1 MSVTCQTIIDQME
14 QLAPKKLAEEWD
26 NVGLLVG
33 SPSHKVDRV
42 LVALDVTD
50 DIIDYAIKENVQMI
64 VAHHPFLFRPMKQIR
79 TDWAQGAMIEK
90 LLVNGIAVYA
100 AHTNLDIAE
109 GGVNDV
115 LAERIGL
122 TDIEPLTVTSRQNLV
137 KLVVFVPKDSAEDV
151 RAAIAKAGA
160 GYIGEYSDCAFMT
173 DGTGVFL
180 PREGT
185 SPYIG
190 EKGSLTRVEEVR
202 IETIMPEEIERR
214 VVRAMLRAH
223 PYEEVA
229 YDIYPL
235 KNTGREYGLGR
246 IGSLAEELPL
256 GAVIDRIKEAVGV
269 PVIKFTGSPE
279 RMIKKVAVCGGSGS
293 DLIPKAAM
301 RGADLL
307 LTADV
312 KYHDGQKADE
322 NDIAVADAGHYYTE
336 ALVVPVVADYLR
348 AQMASSKRK
357 ADIITAEGIANDVFS
372 FR

>member
-1 MSVTCQTIIDQME
+1 MSVTCQTIIDQIE
-14 QLAPKKLAEEWD
+14 QLAPRKLAEEWD

-33 SPSHKVDRV
+33 SPSHRVDRV

-50 DIIDYAIKENVQMI
+50 DIIDYAIEENVQMI
-64 VAHHPFLFRPMKQIR
+64 VAHHPFLFRPMKQLR

-90 LLVNGIAVYA
+90 LIKNDIAVYA

-115 LAERIGL
+115 LAACIGL
-122 TDIEPLTVTSRQNLV
+122 TEVETLTVTSRQNLV
-137 KLVVFVPKDSAEDV
+137 KLVVFVPKESAEEV
-151 RAAIAKAGA
+151 RSAIAKAGA
-160 GYIGEYSDCAFMT
+160 GWIGEYSDCAFLA
-173 DGTGVFL
+173 DGTGVFM

-185 SPYIG
+185 NPYIG
-190 EKGSLTRVEEVR
+190 QEGRLERVQEVR

-223 PYEEVA
+223 PYEEAA

-246 IGSLAEELPL
+246 IGVLTEEMPL
-256 GAVIDRIKEAVGV
+256 GAVIDRIKEVLGV
-269 PVIKFTGSPE
+269 PAVKFTGSPE
-279 RMIKKVAVCGGSGS
+279 QMIRKIAVCGGSGS
-293 DLIPKAAM
+293 DLIPRAAM

-312 KYHDGQKADE
+312 KYHDGQKAEE
-322 NDIAVADAGHYYTE
+322 NNIAVADAGHYYTE
-336 ALVVPVVADYLR
+336 ALIVPVLADYLR

-357 ADIITAEGIANDVFS
+357 ADIITAEGIAKDVFS

>member
-1 MSVTCQTIIDQME
+1 MSVTCQTIIDWIE
-14 QLAPKKLAEEWD
+14 QLAPRRLAEEWD

-50 DIIDYAIKENVQMI
+50 AIIDYAIKEDVQMI
-64 VAHHPFLFRPMKQIR
+64 VAHHPFLFRPMKQLR

-90 LLVNGIAVYA
+90 LIKNDIAVYA

-122 TDIEPLTVTSRQNLV
+122 TEIETLTVTSRQNLV
-137 KLVVFVPKDSAEDV
+137 KLVVFVPKESAEDV
-151 RAAIAKAGA
+151 RSAIAKAGA
-160 GYIGEYSDCAFMT
+160 GWIGEYSDCAFMA
-173 DGTGVFL
+173 DGTGVFM

-185 SPYIG
+185 NPYIG
-190 EKGSLTRVEEVR
+190 QEGRLERVQEVR

-214 VVRAMLRAH
+214 VVRTMLRAH
-223 PYEEVA
+223 PYEEAA

-246 IGSLAEELPL
+246 IGVLPEEMML
-256 GAVIDRIKEAVGV
+256 GAVIDRIKDALGA
-269 PVIKFTGSPE
+269 PSIKFTGSPE
-279 RMIKKVAVCGGSGS
+279 QLVRKVAVCGGSGS
-293 DLIPKAAM
+293 DLIPRAAM

-322 NDIAVADAGHYYTE
+322 NNIAVADAGHYYTE
-336 ALVVPVVADYLR
+336 AVVVPVLADYLR
-348 AQMASSKRK
+348 SQMASSKRK
-357 ADIITAEGIANDVFS
+357 ADIITADGVEKDVFS

>member
-1 MSVTCQTIIDQME
+1 MSVTCQTIIDWME
-14 QLAPKKLAEEWD
+14 QLAPKRLAEEWD

-33 SPSHKVDRV
+33 SPSHKVERV
-42 LVALDVTD
+42 LVALDATD
-50 DIIDYAIKENVQMI
+50 NIIDYAIEQGAEMI

-90 LLVNGIAVYA
+90 LLKNGIAVYA

-122 TDIEPLTVTSRQNLV
+122 TEVETLTVTSCQNLV
-137 KLVVFVPKDSAEDV
+137 KLVVFVPKEAAEDV
-151 RAAIAKAGA
+151 RSAIAKAGA
-160 GYIGEYSDCAFMT
+160 GWIGQYSDCAFLAG
-173 DGTGVFL
+173 GTGVFM

-185 SPYIG
+185 NPYVG
-190 EKGSLTRVEEVR
+190 QEGRLERVEEVR

-223 PYEEVA
+223 PYEEAA
-229 YDIYPL
+229 YDLYPL

-246 IGSLAEELPL
+246 IGILAEEMPL
-256 GAVIDRIKEAVGV
+256 ADVIDRIKEVIGA

-279 RMIKKVAVCGGSGS
+279 QKIRKVAVCGGSGS
-293 DLIPKAAM
+293 DLIPRAAM

-322 NDIAVADAGHYYTE
+322 NNIAVADAGHYYTE
-336 ALVVPVVADYLR
+336 AVIVPVVADYLR
-348 AQMASSKRK
+348 TQMASSKRK
-357 ADIITAEGIANDVFS
+357 ADIITAESTQRDVFS